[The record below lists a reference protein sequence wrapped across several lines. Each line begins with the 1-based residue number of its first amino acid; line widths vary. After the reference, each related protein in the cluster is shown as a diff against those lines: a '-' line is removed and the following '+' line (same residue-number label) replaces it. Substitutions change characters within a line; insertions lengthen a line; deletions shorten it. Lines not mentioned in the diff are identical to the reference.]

1 MKTTGLKI
9 FSILLLSISILM
21 NIYGCSSSSSSSS
34 NTGTDYTATIEKTSS
49 YINSAISQ
57 YNLVGLS
64 IALVDND
71 RIVWSQGFGF
81 ADKEQKTPATADTVF
96 MIGSVSKTLTT
107 AALLNLYDK
116 GLVELDAPITGYL
129 PEFEMAARFPGQMQ
143 GITVRRLLNHH
154 SGIPGDIWNAGFVEE
169 MWDDWDTGLYMNWLY
184 SYLRDDYPVYS
195 PGQIASYGNTG
206 FVLAGEI
213 VRRIGGADTL
223 TSYMQE
229 NLLAPLGMN
238 HSSFRKI
245 TDNAAMGYV
254 NGQPVPGMEANIT
267 ATGGAYSTVID
278 MAQFIMMLLG
288 EGLHPNGTRILN
300 PATVAI
306 MGHEEKSQLDIFSYF
321 NPGPGFDITNDY
333 AMSYAGRAWIKDGST
348 TNFESVIELLPDKK
362 LGVVVLCNSNTADNI
377 KYAIARECL
386 KNALVDKYGL
396 HQKMPALPVFQSI
409 HDASLITGFY
419 AGKEKYHRATDN
431 GDGTLT
437 LTKNANTSSPTA
449 IILSY
454 NGTEYTA
461 QGRTEKYAFK
471 NISWGRN
478 DYMALIQVGS
488 SGSDMEELSC
498 GGYAFFIMGQK
509 VTPSITPAWT
519 ARLGKTYIIDN
530 FGFNDIGW
538 GQASISF
545 STKDGFLMGG
555 KYGAQN
561 VLTPDPAGDDLAWVA
576 GINNRGDS
584 CVRVEPVTGG
594 ERVTMGGYSG
604 YDIDLVQDINIGD
617 VIVCSTGFHHTDWYR
632 LMVVTPGQNISVATS
647 GTNPQYTLVL
657 FDSTLYAPL
666 AVGQGSL
673 DWESVTGTYYM
684 GITPSPTDDM
694 DYTLSV
700 TAS

>member
-1 MKTTGLKI
+1 M
-9 FSILLLSISILM
+9 LLLSIYVLFFAG
-21 NIYGCSSSSSSSS
+21 GCSSSSSSSS
-34 NTGTDYTATIEKTSS
+34 NTGADYTATIKNTSA
-49 YINSAISQ
+49 YINSAIRE

-71 RIVWSQGFGF
+71 RIIWSEGFGW
-81 ADKEQKTPATADTVF
+81 ADKELKTPATADTVF

-107 AALLNLYDK
+107 ASLLNLYDQ
-116 GLVELDAPITGYL
+116 GLVELDAPVTGYL
-129 PEFEMAARFPGQMQ
+129 PEFDMASRFPNQMQ
-143 GITVRRLLNHH
+143 GITARRLLNHH

-169 MWDDWDTGLYMNWLY
+169 MWDGWDTGLYINWLY
-184 SYLRDDYPVYS
+184 SYLRDDYPNYA
-195 PGQIASYGNTG
+195 PGQIASYCNTG

-213 VRRIGGADTL
+213 VRRTGGADTF

-254 NGQPVPGMEANIT
+254 NGQPAPGMEANLT

-278 MAQFIMMLLG
+278 MSQFIMMLLG
-288 EGLHPNGTRILN
+288 DGLHPNGTRILA
-300 PATVAI
+300 PATVAL

-362 LGVVVLCNSNTADNI
+362 LGVVVLCNSDTAGNI

-386 KNALVDKYGL
+386 KNALIDKYGL
-396 HQKMPALPVFQSI
+396 HQSMPALPVIQSI
-409 HDASLITGFY
+409 HDAAQITGIY
-419 AGKEKYHRATDN
+419 VGNAKYHKVINN
-431 GDGTLT
+431 GDDTLT
-437 LTKNANTSSPTA
+437 LSLNANASSPRNLT
-449 IILSY
+449 LSY
-454 NGTEYTA
+454 DGSMYVCSGCT
-461 QGRTEKYAFK
+461 QKYAFR
-471 NISWGRN
+471 NISWGGN
-478 DYMALIQVGS
+478 NFFVIIQVGS
-488 SGSDMEELSC
+488 SGSEMEELAC

-538 GQASISF
+538 GEASLSF
-545 STKDGFLMGG
+545 STKDGFLLGG
-555 KYGAQN
+555 KYGVQN
-561 VLTPDPAGDDLAWVA
+561 VLTPDSTGDDLAYVS

-604 YDIDLVQDINIGD
+604 YDIDLVPDINIGD
-617 VIVCSTGFHHTDWYR
+617 VIIGSVNFHQTDWYK
-632 LMVVTPGQNISVATS
+632 LAITTPGQDISVTTS
-647 GTNPQYTLVL
+647 GTDPQYTLVL
-657 FDSTLYAPL
+657 FDSTLKAPI
-666 AVGQGSL
+666 AVGQGFL
-673 DWESVTGTYYM
+673 DWESITGTYYLA
-684 GITPSPTDDM
+684 ITPSPSDDSE
-694 DYTLSV
+694 YTMSI